1 MSDERPEKPSDAP
14 LPRPRAFQVD
24 EAMRRRNRL
33 TAIIITVLVLIMI
46 LVGTRHQ
53 LFGP

>member
-1 MSDERPEKPSDAP
+1 MSDEQPVEASDAP
-14 LPRPRAFQVD
+14 LPEKGGFQVD

>member
-1 MSDERPEKPSDAP
+1 MSDEHPVDSSDSP
-14 LPRPRAFQVD
+14 LPRPGAFQVD
-24 EAMRRRNRL
+24 EATRRRNRL
-33 TAIIITVLVLIMI
+33 TAIIITMLVLTMI

>member
-1 MSDERPEKPSDAP
+1 MSDEQPAKSTEDSV
-14 LPRPRAFQVD
+14 PRPGAFQVD
-24 EAMRRRNRL
+24 DETRRRNRL